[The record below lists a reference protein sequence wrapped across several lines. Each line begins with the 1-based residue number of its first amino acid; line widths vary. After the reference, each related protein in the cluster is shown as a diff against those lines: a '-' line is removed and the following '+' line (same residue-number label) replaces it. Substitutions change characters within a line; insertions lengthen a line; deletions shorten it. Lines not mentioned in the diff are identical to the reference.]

1 MESFYNDAA
10 LTYLSIF
17 FISKAAHMGYVL
29 AIANHKGGVGKTTS
43 AINLGTLLAL
53 TGRKT
58 LILDLDL
65 QGNATSGLG
74 VRKEDKPGL
83 ASILLDN
90 APLADVVCPCYCD
103 DLFVLP
109 LGRRSGAIEEEIRT
123 QPLLMERL
131 ENILDQIAAAWE
143 YVILDCP
150 PAFGILPNSAIRLAQ
165 YTLIPVQCEFF
176 SIEGLT
182 AMLKRLQELQTSGSR
197 SPRTGVVL
205 TMYSPD
211 DEHSAQIRTEV
222 ERHFSSLLLKPI
234 IPRDPILSQ
243 STSLGIPAVIQAPE
257 SRGVRAYLEL
267 AWEILNNE
275 RQETR

>member
-1 MESFYNDAA
+1 
-10 LTYLSIF
+10 
-17 FISKAAHMGYVL
+17 MGYVV

-83 ASILLDN
+83 ASVLLDN
-90 APLADVVCPCYCD
+90 TPLAEVACPCYCD

-109 LGRRSGAIEEEIRT
+109 LGRRSHSIEEEIRT

-131 ENILDQIAAAWE
+131 ETILDRIAAAWE

-150 PAFGILPNSAIRLAQ
+150 PAFGILPNTAIRMAN
-165 YTLIPVQCEFF
+165 YTCIPVQCEFF

-182 AMLKRLQELQTSGSR
+182 AMLKRLQELQTGGSR

-205 TMYSPD
+205 TMYTPA
-211 DEHSAQIRTEV
+211 DEHSRLVRAEV
-222 ERHFSSLLLKPI
+222 ERHFAPLLLRSV

-243 STSLGIPAVIQAPE
+243 ATTLGIPAVIQAPE

-267 AWEILNNE
+267 AWEILKNE
-275 RQETR
+275 KQEAG

>member
-1 MESFYNDAA
+1 
-10 LTYLSIF
+10 
-17 FISKAAHMGYVL
+17 MGYVL

-43 AINLGTLLAL
+43 AINLGTLFAL

-83 ASILLDN
+83 ASVLLDN
-90 APLADVVCPCYCD
+90 APLADAACPCYCD

-109 LGRRSGAIEEEIRT
+109 LGRRSSAIEEEIRT

-131 ENILDQIAAAWE
+131 ETIFDRIAAAWD

-150 PAFGILPNSAIRLAQ
+150 PAFGILANSAIRQAQ
-165 YTLIPVQCEFF
+165 YTCIPVQCEFF

-182 AMLKRLQELQTSGSR
+182 AMLKRLQELQAGGART
-197 SPRTGVVL
+197 PRTGVVL
-205 TMYSPD
+205 TMFTPN
-211 DEHSAQIRTEV
+211 DEHSRQVRSEV
-222 ERHFSSLLLKPI
+222 ERHFSPLLLHAV
-234 IPRDPILSQ
+234 IPRDPILS
-243 STSLGIPAVIQAPE
+243 SSAALGIPAVIQAPE
-257 SRGVRAYLEL
+257 SLGVRAYLEL
-267 AWEILNNE
+267 AWEILKNE
-275 RQETR
+275 RQEAG

>member
-1 MESFYNDAA
+1 
-10 LTYLSIF
+10 
-17 FISKAAHMGYVL
+17 MGYVL

-43 AINLGTLLAL
+43 AINLGTLFAL

-90 APLADVVCPCYCD
+90 APLADVACPCYCD

-109 LGRRSGAIEEEIRT
+109 LGRRSSAIEEEIRT

-131 ENILDQIAAAWE
+131 ETILDQIAAAWD

-150 PAFGILPNSAIRLAQ
+150 PAFGILPNTAIRQAQ
-165 YTLIPVQCEFF
+165 YTCIPVQCEFF

-182 AMLKRLQELQTSGSR
+182 AMLKRLQELQASGAR

-205 TMYSPD
+205 TMYTAT
-211 DEHSAQIRTEV
+211 DEHSSQVRAEV
-222 ERHFSSLLLKPI
+222 ERHFSSLLLKSI

-243 STSLGIPAVIQAPE
+243 SAGLGIPAVIQAPE
-257 SRGVRAYLEL
+257 SLGVRAYLEL
-267 AWEILNNE
+267 AWEILNHE

>member
-1 MESFYNDAA
+1 MVRGIGHLAGAEFGKDAR
-10 LTYLSIF
+10 
-17 FISKAAHMGYVL
+17 MGYVL

-83 ASILLDN
+83 ASVLLDN
-90 APLADVVCPCYCD
+90 VPLSDVACPCYCD

-109 LGRRSGAIEEEIRT
+109 LGRRSGAIEEEIRS

-131 ENILDQIAAAWE
+131 EGILDQIAAAWD

-150 PAFGILPNSAIRLAQ
+150 PAFGILPNTAIRQAQ
-165 YTLIPVQCEFF
+165 YTCIPVQCEFF

-182 AMLKRLQELQTSGSR
+182 AMLKRLQELQASGSR
-197 SPRTGVVL
+197 APRTGVVL
-205 TMYSPD
+205 TMFTPG
-211 DEHSAQIRTEV
+211 DEHSSQVRAEV
-222 ERHFSSLLLKPI
+222 ERHFSSILHKAV
-234 IPRDPILSQ
+234 IPRDPVLSQ
-243 STSLGIPAVIQAPE
+243 STALGIPAVIQAPE

-267 AWEILNNE
+267 AWEILNHE

>member
-1 MESFYNDAA
+1 
-10 LTYLSIF
+10 
-17 FISKAAHMGYVL
+17 MGYVV

-83 ASILLDN
+83 AGLLLDN
-90 APLADVVCPCYCD
+90 ASLADVACPCYCD

-109 LGRRSGAIEEEIRT
+109 LGRRSSAIEEEIRS
-123 QPLLMERL
+123 QPLLMEKL
-131 ENILDQIAAAWE
+131 ETIIDQIAAAWD
-143 YVILDCP
+143 YVLLDCP
-150 PAFGILPNSAIRLAQ
+150 PAFGILPNAALRQAN
-165 YTLIPVQCEFF
+165 YTCIPVQCEFF

-182 AMLKRLQELQTSGSR
+182 AMLKRLQELQTSGNR
-197 SPRTGVVL
+197 TPRTGVVL
-205 TMYSPD
+205 TMYTST
-211 DEHSAQIRTEV
+211 DEHSSQVRAEV
-222 ERHFSSLLLKPI
+222 ERHFSPLLLKSI

-243 STSLGIPAVIQAPE
+243 STALGIPAVIQAPE

-267 AWEILNNE
+267 AWEILNHE
-275 RQETR
+275 KQEAR